1 MNIMKALR
9 IKLRQNQASY
19 TREETVNNR
28 MTYPL
33 PQFSTII
40 GALHNACNYTSY
52 HEMKVSVQGKYR
64 NMQRE
69 LYVNHALLNNLEDD
83 RSILIH
89 LKNPNAL
96 NTGFLKVA
104 EALKSQGNSFKDKKT
119 IQVYDEEKL
128 EEYISIKNISNELKT
143 EKKKILDD
151 KEKAW
156 KEEKK
161 RIKDE
166 ISKLEVKTE
175 KSLELKKIIEEKDAE
190 IKELKAAYKQE
201 IFQKVEEPLSHFKT
215 LTKGIQ
221 TQEVLYDVELVLHI
235 SAKEPILKDI
245 LENQNNFVAL
255 GRSEDFIE
263 LLEMKEVE
271 LSSDINGDY
280 KLPGD
285 YSMYVNADCV
295 NTDEGGMG
303 DYFLTD
309 EGAKKPAKGTIYY
322 VAKDYVIEEK
332 RRVFNKIACLYS
344 SNIGID
350 ESSENALYEP
360 EGGYIVNLN

>member
-89 LKNPNAL
+89 LKNPNTL

-151 KEKAW
+151 TEKAW

-166 ISKLEVKTE
+166 ISKLEAKSE
-175 KSLELKKIIEEKDAE
+175 KSLELKKVIEEKDAE

-201 IFQKVEEPLSHFKT
+201 LFQKVEEPLSHFKT

-235 SAKEPILKDI
+235 SAKEPILK
-245 LENQNNFVAL
+245 
-255 GRSEDFIE
+255 
-263 LLEMKEVE
+263 
-271 LSSDINGDY
+271 LSSDINGEY
-280 KLPGD
+280 ELPGD

-303 DYFLTD
+303 DYFLTG

-322 VAKDYVIEEK
+322 VAKDYVIEGK

>member
-1 MNIMKALR
+1 MKALR

-33 PQFSTII
+33 PQYSTVI
-40 GALHNACNYTSY
+40 GALHNACGYTSY

-83 RSILIH
+83 RSILIY
-89 LKNPNAL
+89 LKDSNAL

-104 EALKSQGNSFKDKKT
+104 EALKSQGNSFKDKRT
-119 IQVYDEEKL
+119 IKVYDEEKL

-166 ISKLEVKTE
+166 INKLEVKSE
-175 KSLELKKIIEEKDAE
+175 KIFELKKIIEEKDSE
-190 IKELKAAYKQE
+190 IKSLKSEYKQE
-201 IFQKVEEPLSHFKT
+201 LFEKVDEPLSHFKT

-221 TQEVLYDVELVLHI
+221 TQEVLYDVELVIHI
-235 SAKEPILKDI
+235 SADFPVLKDI
-245 LENQNNFVAL
+245 LEKQNNFVSL

-271 LSSDINGDY
+271 LISDISREYELLN
-280 KLPGD
+280 D

-295 NTDEGGMG
+295 NTDESGMG
-303 DYFLTD
+303 DYFIAH
-309 EGAKKPAKGTIYY
+309 EGAKKPAKGTVYY
-322 VAKDYVIEEK
+322 VAKDYRLEGK
-332 RRVFNKIACLYS
+332 KRVFNKIPCLYS
-344 SNIGID
+344 SKIGID
-350 ESSENALYEP
+350 ESSTNALYDSD
-360 EGGYIVNLN
+360 GGYIVNLN

>member
-1 MNIMKALR
+1 MI
-9 IKLRQNQASY
+9 
-19 TREETVNNR
+19 
-28 MTYPL
+28 
-33 PQFSTII
+33 
-40 GALHNACNYTSY
+40 
-52 HEMKVSVQGKYR
+52 
-64 NMQRE
+64 
-69 LYVNHALLNNLEDD
+69 
-83 RSILIH
+83 
-89 LKNPNAL
+89 
-96 NTGFLKVA
+96 
-104 EALKSQGNSFKDKKT
+104 
-119 IQVYDEEKL
+119 
-128 EEYISIKNISNELKT
+128 
-143 EKKKILDD
+143 KKKLG
-151 KEKAW
+151 KK
-156 KEEKK
+156 KKK

-166 ISKLEVKTE
+166 ISKLEAKSE

-201 IFQKVEEPLSHFKT
+201 LFQKVEEPLSHFKT

-322 VAKDYVIEEK
+322 VAKDYVIEGK

>member
-1 MNIMKALR
+1 MICLKYVKKNNVLVFGSNHIANNVQEDL
-9 IKLRQNQASY
+9 INDLDYNYVGYIS
-19 TREETVNNR
+19 NNR
-28 MTYPL
+28 SRAT
-33 PQFSTII
+33 
-40 GALHNACNYTSY
+40 
-52 HEMKVSVQGKYR
+52 KY
-64 NMQRE
+64 
-69 LYVNHALLNNLEDD
+69 
-83 RSILIH
+83 
-89 LKNPNAL
+89 
-96 NTGFLKVA
+96 FL
-104 EALKSQGNSFKDKKT
+104 GN
-119 IQVYDEEKL
+119 YDEME
-128 EEYISIKNISNELKT
+128 
-143 EKKKILDD
+143 
-151 KEKAW
+151 
-156 KEEKK
+156 
-161 RIKDE
+161 
-166 ISKLEVKTE
+166 
-175 KSLELKKIIEEKDAE
+175 KIIEEKDAE

-201 IFQKVEEPLSHFKT
+201 LFQKVEEPLSHFKT

-303 DYFLTD
+303 DYFLTN
-309 EGAKKPAKGTIYY
+309 EGGKKPAKGTIYY
-322 VAKDYVIEEK
+322 VAKDYVIEGK

-350 ESSENALYEP
+350 ESSKNALYEP

>member
-1 MNIMKALR
+1 MKALR

-83 RSILIH
+83 RSILIY

-96 NTGFLKVA
+96 NTGFSKVA

-119 IQVYDEEKL
+119 IQIYDEEKL
-128 EEYISIKNISNELKT
+128 EEYISIKNIANELKT

-151 KEKAW
+151 TEKAW

-166 ISKLEVKTE
+166 ISKLEAKSE
-175 KSLELKKIIEEKDAE
+175 KSLELKKVIEEKDAE

-201 IFQKVEEPLSHFKT
+201 LFQKVEEPLSHFKT

-235 SAKEPILKDI
+235 SAKEPVLKDI

-271 LSSDINGDY
+271 LSCDINGDY
-280 KLPGD
+280 KLPND

-303 DYFLTD
+303 DYFLTG
-309 EGAKKPAKGTIYY
+309 EGEKKPAKGTIYY
-322 VAKDYVIEEK
+322 VAKDYVIEGK